1 MAINLS
7 SEDKE
12 IILKVGL
19 RVKKLRNNLGI
30 SQDEL
35 ALRADTTKSQV
46 FRIEHGEINC
56 TLATLNRFA
65 KALEIDLKQLVDFRT

>member
-1 MAINLS
+1 MPINLTA
-7 SEDKE
+7 EDRE
-12 IILKVGL
+12 IIIQVGL
-19 RVKKLRNNLGI
+19 RVKNLRNNLGI

-56 TLATLNRFA
+56 TLATLGRFA
-65 KALEIDLKQLVDFRT
+65 KALGVNIKELFEYD

>member
-1 MAINLS
+1 MAINLTK
-7 SEDKE
+7 EDE
-12 IILKVGL
+12 KVIQQFGL
-19 RVKKLRNNLGI
+19 RIRELRNEIGI

-65 KALEIDLKQLVDFRT
+65 KALEIDLKQLLDFRT